1 MVQGECVISGAPP
14 ICPDCGQDVLEDIRS
29 RLRSDDVLAF
39 ITTNCLCG
47 PYSRES
53 LYIEKRLGDRIER
66 EAIVAIKA
74 AGSDPDA
81 RVEALKVVL
90 ESHGAGRS

>member
-1 MVQGECVISGAPP
+1 MVQGESVISGAPP
-14 ICPDCGQDVLEDIRS
+14 ICPECGQDVLEDIRS
-29 RLRSDDVLAF
+29 RLRSDTPLAS

-53 LYIEKRLGDRIER
+53 LYIEVRLGSRIER
-66 EAIVAIKA
+66 EAVAAIKA

-81 RVEALKVVL
+81 RVAAFLAVL
-90 ESHGAGRS
+90 QEHGAERS